1 MANEPEKKEEDLGDF
16 PDAESKKIAEEM
28 VAEKATKEKEKGE
41 PETPEKP
48 EPKKPDDS
56 EEDSEEEADKEKDGK
71 KGDDGDEDKDEPEPK
86 KKEGRIPKTMLL
98 YEHMHAKEGWQK
110 KEKALLAEIEQLKQ
124 NKPDQTK
131 TETASDIKAI
141 AEEFGFEPAMIE
153 KLVNVIGA
161 KTTLPAEIKEKL
173 EAFESEKK
181 EQVQEQLFTK
191 HFSKEVLP
199 ILTKDGIDEKGTDKI
214 KKLIHELAFTE
225 KYATYDLD
233 DIYIMAKQK
242 GMIEN
247 LGVFKG
253 RKTAE
258 GGRGGIGAGG
268 GGGSEK
274 KSFAEMSE
282 KEFEEFSDDAGK
294 NTSNLTIVNPDGSIG

>member
-1 MANEPEKKEEDLGDF
+1 MANEPEKKEVDLGDY

-28 VAEKATKEKEKGE
+28 AAEKAAKEKGE

-48 EPKKPDDS
+48 EKPEPEKPSEDDEPDKKPD
-56 EEDSEEEADKEKDGK
+56 E
-71 KGDDGDEDKDEPEPK
+71 DEDDEDEGEPEPK
-86 KKEGRIPKTMLL
+86 KNEGRIPKTMLL
-98 YEHMHAKEGWQK
+98 HEHMHEKKGWQK
-110 KEKALLAEIEQLKQ
+110 KEKALLAEIEQLKIA
-124 NKPDQTK
+124 KPEQSK

-161 KTTLPAEIKEKL
+161 KTVLPADIKEKL
-173 EAFESEKK
+173 EAFETEKK

-191 HFSKEVLP
+191 HFSKEVSP
-199 ILTKDGIDEKGTDKI
+199 MLTKDGIDEKGADKI

-225 KYATYDLD
+225 KYANADLD
-233 DIYIMAKQK
+233 EIYIIAKQK
-242 GMIEN
+242 GMLEN

-258 GGRGGIGAGG
+258 GGRGGTGAGG
-268 GGGSEK
+268 GGGSDKENWKDKSPEDFEK
-274 KSFAEMSE
+274 WSDEMG
-282 KEFEEFSDDAGK
+282 KKTSD
-294 NTSNLTIVNPDGSIG
+294 LTIVNPDGTVG